1 MIGAQLRALRLLWE
15 GILAIVLVV
24 MLIVAAT
31 HLAWIRGRINEYVLI
46 LIILLFA
53 FGLYLIRYF
62 FRFAYGI
69 VEIFIGLLSI
79 SGAMARAPQ
88 IVDDSTTTLLLVQTA
103 AGIYIIVR
111 GIDNLSRM
119 EPFIGAGNA
128 FRELWRSMRNRS
140 APPP

>member
-1 MIGAQLRALRLLWE
+1 VEPSPLKLLYE

-24 MLIVAAT
+24 MLVVAAT
-31 HLAWIRGRINEYVLI
+31 HLAWMRGHLNEYVLI
-46 LIILLFA
+46 LLILLLA

-79 SGAMARAPQ
+79 FGAMARAPQ
-88 IVDDSTTTLLLVQTA
+88 IVDDSTTTLLLVQIA

-111 GIDNLSRM
+111 GIDNVSQR

-128 FRELWRSMRNRS
+128 FRDLWRSMHNRS
-140 APPP
+140 APPS